1 MSFRHLGYIVDID
14 RVERRSGT
22 DASRWAG
29 VVTLRRPRGAV
40 VVTANY
46 VGAEGSADGAL
57 VDFSGDSVRACR
69 FAEGIADRMADEIA
83 RRLGDPC
90 SRDERIEL
98 ARAGWYDAA

>member
-1 MSFRHLGYIVDID
+1 MNFVALGYIIDIK
-14 RVERRSGT
+14 RIERRAGT

-29 VVTLRRPRGAV
+29 AVTFRRTRGTA

-46 VGAEGSADGAL
+46 TGAEGAADGAL
-57 VDFSGDSVRACR
+57 VDIEGESARACR
-69 FAEGIADRMADEIA
+69 RVDAVADRLAEEIA

-90 SRDERIEL
+90 SREERIEL